1 MPLPGGRVALAVG
14 DMVGHGV
21 AAAAA
26 MGQLRAALNE
36 LLTAEPELTTV
47 LARADAFA
55 ARIPALSAATLALAV
70 LHPGDGRLQ
79 YATCG
84 HPPPLI
90 VSPTAA
96 PRFLAS
102 TGGRPARHPR
112 RPGRPATAGQRPA
125 APG

>member
-1 MPLPGGRVALAVG
+1 MPLPGGAVALAVG

-55 ARIPALSAATLALAV
+55 ARIPALGAATLTLAV
-70 LHPGDGRLQ
+70 LEPGQGTLQ

-90 VSPTAA
+90 VSATAA
-96 PRFLAS
+96 PGS
-102 TGGRPARHPR
+102 CPA
-112 RPGRPATAGQRPA
+112 PGRPAGHRPGCRTGAGQRPA
-125 APG
+125 AAG